1 MALEAHANATTLVR
15 GPSLRSRSPKS
26 SVVSSF
32 SSMCRTTRPTSWAS
46 SSQGATPPSWSSE
59 ETRISS
65 PGRKPRAAVRD
76 SAKFSEVMFVPKIT
90 SWGAQPRKRDALTS
104 ASSRIAPTRRLVAYP
119 APRFALASRSAR
131 AIASPTSSGTWVPP
145 GASRNVKPARD
156 EKRPRTA
163 VMSRLERRVS
173 VIGGFLSGSGTG
185 QRLDFDRITT
195 VRQTSKPF
203 PCRGLRRD
211 GLITTLSMPGEGVP
225 MKASVIVAATALGAL
240 AVAGCGSS
248 SSSGGGGSNA
258 SGATKSCVASVGMEG
273 PLTGPVAVLGQEQLH
288 FAQLA
293 LASDNLANKTK
304 ISIVQGDTQLNPAQ
318 ATTVTQQFTSN
329 SKIVAVVGPAGS
341 QEVEAI
347 GPLMAR
353 AGLAF
358 ISGSATNKT
367 LTTGKYPTFLR
378 TVSNDSVQ
386 GPQDAHYIISNL
398 HPKAVMIVDDQEV
411 YSTGLVSSMIPIF
424 QAAGIKVDHES
435 VSQKV
440 TDFSSLV
447 AKVTPATTVVVLP
460 WQIAANAQQ
469 FGRNLAQ
476 QHKKALIFGTDGL
489 FSPGTF
495 TINGSYVSSFGP
507 DITAI
512 PADAAIVA
520 AAKAK
525 YGSFGTF
532 GPPVFAATHVVDDAI
547 ASVCKSGQTP
557 SRANVLA
564 AIKNTNE
571 ATTILGQPIKFTS
584 SGDVVNGKFFLFKI
598 DSTGKY
604 NLIPG

>member
-1 MALEAHANATTLVR
+1 MQRNGLINSTLDR
-15 GPSLRSRSPKS
+15 QGGRTHMKS
-26 SVVSSF
+26 S
-32 SSMCRTTRPTSWAS
+32 M
-46 SSQGATPPSWSSE
+46 
-59 ETRISS
+59 
-65 PGRKPRAAVRD
+65 
-76 SAKFSEVMFVPKIT
+76 
-90 SWGAQPRKRDALTS
+90 
-104 ASSRIAPTRRLVAYP
+104 
-119 APRFALASRSAR
+119 
-131 AIASPTSSGTWVPP
+131 
-145 GASRNVKPARD
+145 
-156 EKRPRTA
+156 
-163 VMSRLERRVS
+163 
-173 VIGGFLSGSGTG
+173 
-185 QRLDFDRITT
+185 
-195 VRQTSKPF
+195 
-203 PCRGLRRD
+203 
-211 GLITTLSMPGEGVP
+211 
-225 MKASVIVAATALGAL
+225 IVAAAAAGAL
-240 AVAGCGSS
+240 AVAGCASS
-248 SSSGGGGSNA
+248 STSSTAG
-258 SGATKSCVASVGMEG
+258 GATKSCVASTGMEG

-293 LASDNLANKTK
+293 VLRDNLANHTK
-304 ISIVQGDTQLNPAQ
+304 ITIVQGDTQLNPAQ

-341 QEVEAI
+341 QEVEAV

-358 ISGSATNKT
+358 ISGSATAAA
-367 LTTGKYPTFLR
+367 LTTGKYPTFFR
-378 TVSNDSVQ
+378 TVSKDSVQ
-386 GPQDAHYIISNL
+386 GPQDANYIINNL
-398 HPKAVMIVDDQEV
+398 HPKALMIVDDQEA
-411 YSTGLVSSMIPIF
+411 YSTGLVSAMMPIF

-435 VSQKV
+435 VSQKL

-447 AKVTPATTVVVLP
+447 AKVTPSTTVVVLP
-460 WQIAANAQQ
+460 WQVASNAQQ

-476 QHKKALIFGTDGL
+476 QHKKAVIFGTDGL

-495 TINGSYVSSFGP
+495 SINGSYVSSFGP

-512 PADAAIVA
+512 PADKALVA
-520 AAKAK
+520 AALAK
-525 YGSFGTF
+525 FGKFGTF
-532 GPPVFAATHVVDDAI
+532 GPPVFAAQHVIDEAI

>member
-1 MALEAHANATTLVR
+1 MK
-15 GPSLRSRSPKS
+15 G
-26 SVVSSF
+26 
-32 SSMCRTTRPTSWAS
+32 
-46 SSQGATPPSWSSE
+46 
-59 ETRISS
+59 
-65 PGRKPRAAVRD
+65 
-76 SAKFSEVMFVPKIT
+76 SAI
-90 SWGAQPRKRDALTS
+90 
-104 ASSRIAPTRRLVAYP
+104 I
-119 APRFALASRSAR
+119 
-131 AIASPTSSGTWVPP
+131 
-145 GASRNVKPARD
+145 
-156 EKRPRTA
+156 
-163 VMSRLERRVS
+163 
-173 VIGGFLSGSGTG
+173 
-185 QRLDFDRITT
+185 
-195 VRQTSKPF
+195 
-203 PCRGLRRD
+203 
-211 GLITTLSMPGEGVP
+211 
-225 MKASVIVAATALGAL
+225 AATAIGAL

-248 SSSGGGGSNA
+248 SSSGNGS
-258 SGATKSCVASVGMEG
+258 GTATKACVASIGMEG

-293 LASDNLANKTK
+293 LLKDNLANHTK
-304 ISIVQGDTQLNPAQ
+304 ITLVQGDTQLNPAQ

-341 QEVEAI
+341 QEVEAV

-358 ISGSATNKT
+358 MSGSATAAA
-367 LTTGKYPTFLR
+367 LTTGKYPTFFR
-378 TVSNDSVQ
+378 TVSKDSVQ
-386 GPQDAHYIISNL
+386 GPQDANYIVNTL
-398 HPKAVMIVDDQEV
+398 HPKALMIVDDQEA
-411 YSTGLVSSMIPIF
+411 YSTGLVSAMVPIF
-424 QAAGIKVDHES
+424 KSAGIKVDHES

-469 FGRNLAQ
+469 FGRNLTQ

-512 PADAAIVA
+512 PADAAIVL

-525 YGSFGTF
+525 FGSFGTF
-532 GPPVFAATHVVDDAI
+532 GPPVFAATHVIDQAI

-557 SRANVLA
+557 SRSNVLA
-564 AIKNTNE
+564 AIKKTDE

-598 DSTGKY
+598 NSTGKY
-604 NLIPG
+604 QLIPG